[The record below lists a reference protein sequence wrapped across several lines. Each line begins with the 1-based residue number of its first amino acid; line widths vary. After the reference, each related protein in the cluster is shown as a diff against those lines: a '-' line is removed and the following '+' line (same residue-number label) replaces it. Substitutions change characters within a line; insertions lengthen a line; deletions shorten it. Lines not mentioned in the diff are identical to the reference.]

1 MICPICLEPSNAGVI
16 KVKCCK
22 QQYHVNCLDQWV
34 KVDKFSCPTCLNEG
48 NFMASLPFQKF
59 KLANGDTEQELPGS
73 YKGQVAIRLL
83 LTKALDDMFELRTH
97 CYLTSSEIIGAER
110 IIVRMA
116 RNSIRRSTTDDHGFF
131 FDYKSGQV
139 WINVECRFK
148 VSNSVT
154 FNLVLD
160 DA

>member
-1 MICPICLEPSNAGVI
+1 MFCPICLEPSNAGVI

-48 NFMASLPFQKF
+48 SFMASLPFQKF

-131 FDYKSGQV
+131 FDYKDGQV
-139 WINVECRFK
+139 WIKVECRFK
-148 VSNSVT
+148 VSISTT
-154 FNLVLD
+154 FNLMLD